1 MRKVYRI
8 NGLPRRGLSGLTGT
22 WRLKAALICLSRSL
36 LTLRHFRDMSRPP
49 PTAQMSKYM
58 CLPPKLISDLIF
70 HLRKRAFVTFRG
82 GETRTGA
89 QVRHG
94 DAPALHLGTWDVNVA
109 ARGLVLLYTC
119 VCTYQDARHLTNTPK
134 PPVSFPRHPPFFLSE

>member
-1 MRKVYRI
+1 
-8 NGLPRRGLSGLTGT
+8 
-22 WRLKAALICLSRSL
+22 
-36 LTLRHFRDMSRPP
+36 MSRPP
-49 PTAQMSKYM
+49 RPDEQIHVFT
-58 CLPPKLISDLIF
+58 PKLISDLIF

-89 QVRHG
+89 QVRYG
-94 DAPALHLGTWDVNVA
+94 DAPARHLGAWDVNVA

-134 PPVSFPRHPPFFLSE
+134 RPVSFPRRPPFFLFFFDRMNDTLSFEVELLSPFYSMPVRVR

>member
-1 MRKVYRI
+1 MRNVYRI

-36 LTLRHFRDMSRPP
+36 LTLRHFEICLAPP
-49 PTAQMSKYM
+49 SQMSKYK

-94 DAPALHLGTWDVNVA
+94 DAPALHLCTWDVNCGRSRFSVVVYV
-109 ARGLVLLYTC
+109 RVHISG
-119 VCTYQDARHLTNTPK
+119 RPTPDK
-134 PPVSFPRHPPFFLSE
+134 HTEATRLFPPTPPFFLSE

>member
-1 MRKVYRI
+1 
-8 NGLPRRGLSGLTGT
+8 
-22 WRLKAALICLSRSL
+22 
-36 LTLRHFRDMSRPP
+36 
-49 PTAQMSKYM
+49 MSKYM

-109 ARGLVLLYTC
+109 ARGLVLLCTC

-134 PPVSFPRHPPFFLSE
+134 PPVSFPRHPPPPPLFFERMNDTLSFEVELLSPFYSMSVRVR